1 MASEQNRELALRLV
15 YGAALFLACC
25 AAGTG
30 VMALVDLGQA
40 QTPSW
45 GKGLAASLAP
55 SLIAGA
61 LFVWH
66 LSRSRRSEVQHDP
79 LTGFPDSARLIETL
93 PAELHRAKRL
103 GKHVAL
109 VIADLEQSDR
119 LGVPEYI
126 AWRAMARTLRRSLRL
141 TDGCFVLDAGRFAI
155 LLNATNPEGGQV
167 VIERLRKAVQDVPEL
182 YGVKVRLGQEL
193 FDPAKAE
200 AEPPG
205 RLLEQ
210 ALAAARAAMVET
222 TVPRMPVSAVVN
234 G

>member
-1 MASEQNRELALRLV
+1 MAGERNQDMARRLV
-15 YGAALFLACC
+15 YGAALFIVCC

-30 VMALVDLGQA
+30 VMALVDISQA

-55 SLIAGA
+55 SLIAGV
-61 LFVWH
+61 LLVWQ
-66 LSRSRRSEVQHDP
+66 LSRSRRESLTHDP
-79 LTGFPDSARLIETL
+79 LTGFLDSARLIETL
-93 PAELHRAKRL
+93 PEELRRAKRL
-103 GKHVAL
+103 GKRVAL

-119 LGVPEYI
+119 LGVPEYV
-126 AWRAMARTLRRSLRL
+126 AWRAMARTLRRSLRM

-155 LLNATNPEGGQV
+155 LLSATNPEGGQV
-167 VIERLRKAVQDVPEL
+167 VIERLRKAVHDVPEL

-193 FDPAKAE
+193 FDPGEEE
-200 AEPPG
+200 AQPPE

-210 ALAAARAAMVET
+210 AVAAARAAMVET